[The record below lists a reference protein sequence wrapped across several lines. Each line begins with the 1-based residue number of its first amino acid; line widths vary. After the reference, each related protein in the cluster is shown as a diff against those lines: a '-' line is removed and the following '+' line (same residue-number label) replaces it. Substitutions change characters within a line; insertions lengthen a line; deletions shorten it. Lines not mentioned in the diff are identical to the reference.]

1 MEWKRSTEVTLGQI
15 FPPRKDDDLDWY
27 IDSEQVRSFHV
38 MEQDRKQWDRGNE
51 SDLQNA
57 LNRAEALLRSIIDA
71 DLRPVAV
78 RQSTLSNT
86 HVVESSDVRTSVPTN
101 DFSHVFIVHGRDEA
115 TKNAVARFVEQLGL
129 KPIILEERPSKGKTM
144 IEKVEANAEVSY
156 AIVLMTA
163 DDTGAFEEEDPE
175 PRARQNVIFE
185 LGFFVGHLG
194 RERVCMLKKGNP
206 QMPSNYYGVN
216 FIDMDGQ
223 WKWSLARE
231 LKDARLEVDE
241 RRAFD

>member
-1 MEWKRSTEVTLGQI
+1 MEWVRSTLVTLGQI
-15 FPPRKDDDLDWY
+15 FPRKNDDGWFS
-27 IDSEQVRSFHV
+27 DSEQVMAFRAI
-38 MEQDRKQWDRGNE
+38 EQDRDQWARGNE

-78 RQSTLSNT
+78 RQSTPSNT
-86 HVVESSDVRTSVPTN
+86 QVLVSRDVRASVPTN

-115 TKNAVARFVEQLGL
+115 TKNTVARFVEHLGL

-144 IEKVEANAEVSY
+144 IEKFEANAEVSY

-163 DDTGAFEEEDPE
+163 DDTGAFQEEDPE

-185 LGFFVGHLG
+185 LGFFVGKLG
-194 RERVCMLKKGNP
+194 RERVCMLKKGSP
-206 QMPSNYYGVN
+206 QMPSNYYSVN
-216 FIDMDGQ
+216 FIAMDGQ
-223 WKWSLARE
+223 WKWSLVRE
-231 LKDARLEVDE
+231 LKEAGLEIDE